1 MTFKISMGD
10 FNSLLLTLF
19 IVLKLTKFIS
29 WSWLWVF
36 APLWIPIA
44 LLFLIFAVMGV
55 LSMITENKKDSK
67 K

>member
-10 FNSLLLTLF
+10 FNSLLLILF

>member
-55 LSMITENKKDSK
+55 LSMIRENKKDSK

>member
-10 FNSLLLTLF
+10 FNSLLLILF

-55 LSMITENKKDSK
+55 LSMIRENKKDSK